1 MIESLQNCQRALKT
15 LTAKIENRNKNSND
29 TQHKL
34 LQVFMEMRDMQK
46 EAYARA
52 EEDRLQASQQREKT
66 NKLLGEMIKLQQIKK
81 ES

>member
-1 MIESLQNCQRALKT
+1 MIECLQSCQRTLKT
-15 LTAKIENRNKNSND
+15 LTTKIESKNKNSND

-52 EEDRLQASQQREKT
+52 EEHRVQANQQREKT
-66 NKLLGEMIKLQQIKK
+66 NKLLGEIIKLQQIKK
-81 ES
+81 EL